1 MEYFLEVN
9 AKGSPEVSQK
19 PVFGDPKITVPAD
32 GGEKR
37 QPAAHKHLICPC
49 GTLDQR
55 SARAGQNTARDAPPP
70 PRPAP
75 RARGTARLRV
85 SLPSPCGCRK
95 SGGRA
100 DPDIAALS
108 YCSSIMHDV
117 MILII
122 IIMDLIPETVS
133 PPSIKNCLG
142 HGVSSYQDRRPGHAT
157 CWQNVD
163 LGTLD

>member
-85 SLPSPCGCRK
+85 SLPSPCGSRK

-100 DPDIAALS
+100 EGCQMELVKGMPLTFERWRLNFSQLDQDHEVLLTAAERSKCELFGLS
-108 YCSSIMHDV
+108 AEPRVYGHPQEG
-117 MILII
+117 IL
-122 IIMDLIPETVS
+122 S
-133 PPSIKNCLG
+133 QWFWKC
-142 HGVSSYQDRRPGHAT
+142 
-157 CWQNVD
+157 
-163 LGTLD
+163 

>member
-1 MEYFLEVN
+1 MLGVTSPLGSPPLRCAHLPVAGPAPQAVLSLVNHSTRAAWNIFLEVN

-19 PVFGDPKITVPAD
+19 PVFGDPKITGPAD

-75 RARGTARLRV
+75 RARGTAQLRV
-85 SLPSPCGCRK
+85 SLPSPGGGRK
-95 SGGRA
+95 GGGRA
-100 DPDIAALS
+100 GEKVRKEVKAGRLEK
-108 YCSSIMHDV
+108 V
-117 MILII
+117 
-122 IIMDLIPETVS
+122 
-133 PPSIKNCLG
+133 
-142 HGVSSYQDRRPGHAT
+142 RR
-157 CWQNVD
+157 
-163 LGTLD
+163 L